1 MQMASSYSD
10 CLKSDGHLSG
20 LFDFTMPS
28 FMPSWLGGPSATPTQ
43 SVDPSS
49 GGYIPAVAQ
58 VDTSPS
64 FWSQLPGILTAGL
77 NTFSTVE
84 MMKNPQVAAS
94 ILRPSGVTGQYNPYD
109 IPTGSYAPPGV
120 TPTGQAYPPGYFAPP
135 PPPTS
140 IMPMIM
146 IGAGGLLLIALMSG
160 NKR

>member
-1 MQMASSYSD
+1 MQMPSSHAD

-28 FMPSWLGGPSATPTQ
+28 FMPSWLGGPAAPVTQ

-49 GGYIPAVAQ
+49 SGYVPAVAQ

-64 FWSQLPGILTAGL
+64 FWSQLPGMLTAGL

-84 MMKNPQVAAS
+84 MMKNPQVAAA
-94 ILRPSGVTGQYNPYD
+94 ILRPAGVTGNNPYGV
-109 IPTGSYAPPGV
+109 PSGSYAPPGV
-120 TPTGQAYPPGYFAPP
+120 TPTGQAYPPGYFQT
-135 PPPTS
+135 PPTS
-140 IMPMIM
+140 MLPLIA

-160 NKR
+160 KR